1 MYEVKFMNTIQL
13 WNVFFQNLFNFLN
26 ILSNSMNRFLKDLEK
41 VCSVNLIEQDYRYDK
56 ENGFQSLDL

>member
-1 MYEVKFMNTIQL
+1 MNTIQL

-41 VCSVNLIEQDYRYDK
+41 VCSVNLIEQGFRCDK